1 MLRSSIAFII
11 GIGLLLPFTSAAGCA
26 GRVRPTPQDSSTTRI
41 TTSISPARTQQPAVT
56 AVSAITPTAT
66 REIVE
71 TPAKPSPTPDC
82 SDGLTFVADLTV
94 PDGTLIGRGVQVDKR
109 WQVQNSG
116 TCSWD
121 SSYRLVLVAG
131 PELGLPVE
139 QALYPARAGSEAVIR
154 MLLTAPVS
162 PGVYT
167 SAWQA
172 RDPNGEPF
180 GEIIYVEIQVN

>member
-1 MLRSSIAFII
+1 MVRGSITFFIWI
-11 GIGLLLPFTSAAGCA
+11 VLLLSLTSAAGCA
-26 GRVRPTPQDSSTTRI
+26 GRAGPTPQDSSTTSL
-41 TTSISPARTQQPAVT
+41 TAATSPARTQQPAVPVVR
-56 AVSAITPTAT
+56 AVTPTAT

-82 SDGLTFVADLTV
+82 SNSLTFVADLTV

-131 PELGLPVE
+131 PELGLPEE

-172 RDPNGEPF
+172 RDPAGEPF